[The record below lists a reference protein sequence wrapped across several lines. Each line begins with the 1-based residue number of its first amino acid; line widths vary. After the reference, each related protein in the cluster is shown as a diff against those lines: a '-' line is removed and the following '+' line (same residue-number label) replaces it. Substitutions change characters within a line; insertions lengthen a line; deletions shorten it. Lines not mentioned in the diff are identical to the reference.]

1 MTMKKT
7 ILCAMIHVATW
18 LLQVLYTL
26 MKLMPL
32 KNRVCFFSRQGD
44 RPSIDFQ
51 MLMEELSR
59 TAPNMEQVVLCHHF
73 RTGRDGTGSFAAD
86 QLRSMR
92 LLATSRACVVD
103 GYWPV
108 VSLLHHRK
116 NLTVVQI
123 WHSVGKIKKS
133 GYQTLDTPSGRNGM
147 LARALKMHR
156 NYTYIISGGTAW
168 TPYYLAS
175 FDTTPDHLR
184 HYGLPRLDW
193 LLQQKDLRPAF
204 EEKYP
209 ELKGK
214 ILVLYAPTY
223 RTYDISPQDEL
234 LPLFA
239 GDKYALVCRFHPN
252 QRFAGPLPEQVMRY
266 EEGDTFEWMSCCD
279 IVITDYS
286 SLSLEAAVL
295 NKQIYYYLFDHERYL
310 RDNGLNVDPAEI
322 MPRCAFER
330 AEDLFAAIDSGV
342 YPDDELQ
349 SFRRNYLPEELG
361 SSTRNIAA
369 LITGAEEKKKEKV
382 MEPV

>member
-1 MTMKKT
+1 MKTT
-7 ILCAMIHVATW
+7 IFCVIIRVGTW
-18 LLQVLYTL
+18 VLQALYGL
-26 MKLMPL
+26 MKLAPVH
-32 KNRVCFFSRQGD
+32 NRVCFFSRQGD
-44 RPSIDFQ
+44 EPSIDFQ
-51 MLMEELSR
+51 MLMEELR
-59 TAPNMEQVVLCHHF
+59 ATAPDMEQVVLCHQF
-73 RTGRDGTGSFAAD
+73 RTGRDRFLSFAMD

-92 LLATSRACVVD
+92 LLATSRACIVD

-108 VSLLHHRK
+108 VSLLRHRK
-116 NLTVVQI
+116 DLTVVQI

-133 GYQTLDTPSGRNGM
+133 GYQTLDTPSGRNGK

-175 FDTTPDHLR
+175 FDTTPEHLR
-184 HYGLPRLDW
+184 HFGLPRLDW
-193 LLQQKDLRPAF
+193 LLEQGDLRPAF

-214 ILVLYAPTY
+214 TIVLYAPTY
-223 RTYDISPQDEL
+223 RTYDINPQNEL
-234 LPLFA
+234 LPLFD

-252 QRFAGPLPEQVMRY
+252 QKFAAPLPEQVTRY
-266 EEGDTFEWMSCCD
+266 EDGDTFEWMSCCD

-295 NKQIYYYLFDHERYL
+295 NKRIYYFLFDHDQYL

-322 MPRCAFER
+322 MPRCSFEK
-330 AEDLFAAIDSGV
+330 AEDLFAAIDSGD

-349 SFRRNYLPEELG
+349 SFRRGYLPEELG

-369 LITGAEEKKKEKV
+369 LITGVNVKEKELETV
-382 MEPV
+382 